1 MRYEDFVIQL
11 GPETPRGVEVRGSC
25 PVAGEARVHVVL
37 PLSEAG
43 LAERFAEAV
52 RAGAAPG
59 EGAAESRDLEP
70 ADAPGSGQPM
80 AENARRVGSALFE
93 AVFRGPIRRLLE
105 RSLARLE
112 GDDHL
117 GLRIRLQLDLADELQ
132 VRLHSLPWELLYK
145 AETGDFLGLSRR
157 TPIVR
162 YLELARAV
170 RSPALSGSLRV
181 LALAPEPADQP
192 ILDLRAERQD
202 LETLETT
209 TPGLEVSFLEA
220 PELGA
225 LRRALVE
232 REFHVLHVMGHGQ
245 LDPQTGRG
253 VVHLEGGDGRTE
265 AVDAAALVAVVG
277 DFPSLRLAVLNACST
292 GRAGEG
298 VGVDAF
304 SGVAPALMRAGL
316 PAVVAMQ
323 RPITDAAA
331 IAFGKA
337 LYARLVAGDPVDA
350 AVSEG
355 RQAIHAS
362 TPTSHEWSVPALF
375 TRTGAEVIF
384 GSTESACAP
393 STRLDRP
400 GIDHLRA
407 GNFEEAIQ
415 RFRHELA
422 ASTNRGIC
430 SVALGVALARGR
442 RLRQLPYRTAQ
453 EMHRLLARA
462 LTSTDA
468 ERVGA
473 AALLALKIDY
483 FEANAVRE
491 PPPTRED
498 LLAVLGGGSWNEEE
512 ERLLSCLTV
521 SDKTREAFGR
531 AGLPGGRT
539 P

>member
-11 GPETPRGVEVRGSC
+11 GPETPRGVEVRASC
-25 PVAGEARVHVVL
+25 PVAGEARDSVVL
-37 PLSEAG
+37 PLSETG
-43 LAERFAEAV
+43 LAERLAGAA
-52 RAGAAPG
+52 RAGAATE
-59 EGAAESRDLEP
+59 EGAAESRDLVA
-70 ADAPGSGQPM
+70 ADATASGELF
-80 AENARRVGSALFE
+80 AESAQRIGSALFD
-93 AVFRGPIRRLLE
+93 AVFRGPIRSLLE
-105 RSLARLE
+105 RSLARLD
-112 GDDHL
+112 GDEHL

-132 VRLHSLPWELLYK
+132 VRLHSLPWELLHK

-170 RSPALSGSLRV
+170 RSEPLSGSLRV
-181 LALAPEPADQP
+181 LALAPAPIGQP
-192 ILDLRAERQD
+192 PLDLDTERHD
-202 LETLETT
+202 LETLETVA
-209 TPGLEVSFLEA
+209 PGLEVSFLET

-225 LRRALVE
+225 LRSALVE
-232 REFHVLHVMGHGQ
+232 RDFHVLHLMGHGEF
-245 LDPQTGRG
+245 DSQTGRG
-253 VVHLEGGDGRTE
+253 MVYLERGDGRTE
-265 AVDAAALVAVVG
+265 AVEAAALVAVVG

-292 GRAGEG
+292 GRAAVGA
-298 VGVDAF
+298 GVDAF

-323 RPITDAAA
+323 RPITDSAA

-337 LYARLVAGDPVDA
+337 LYSRLVAGDPVDA

-355 RQAIHAS
+355 RQAIHALR
-362 TPTSHEWSVPALF
+362 PTSLEWSVPALF
-375 TRTGAEVIF
+375 MRTGPMFIF

-393 STRLDRP
+393 PARMDRP

-407 GNFEEAIQ
+407 GNFEEAIR

-422 ASTNRGIC
+422 ANADRQIC
-430 SVALGVALARGR
+430 GVALGVALARGR
-442 RLRQLPYRTAQ
+442 RLRQVPYRTAR
-453 EMHRLLARA
+453 EMHRLFVDA

-473 AALLALKIDY
+473 AALMALKIDY

-491 PPPTRED
+491 PPPSREE
-498 LLAVLGGGSWNEEE
+498 LLAVLGGGPWREEE
-512 ERLLSCLTV
+512 ERLLSCLAV
-521 SDKTREAFGR
+521 SDKTRKAFGR
-531 AGLPGGRT
+531 AGLPRGRT